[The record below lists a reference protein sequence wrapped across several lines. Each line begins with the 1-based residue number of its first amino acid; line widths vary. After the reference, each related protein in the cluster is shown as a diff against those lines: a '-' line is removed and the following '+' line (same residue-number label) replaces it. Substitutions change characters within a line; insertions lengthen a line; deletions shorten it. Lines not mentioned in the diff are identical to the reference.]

1 MRFITI
7 VLAALAAFAFSGQ
20 VMARSAPLVDPDPIE
35 IPAGLT
41 DKQIAKEIK
50 RALLQRGWEVTSDKP
65 GDIEG
70 TLHLRTHMAKIR
82 ITYDSRQVNI
92 AYLDSSELE
101 YAQKNGKRV
110 IHPNYL
116 GWIGFLAS
124 DIKANL
130 AVTALDS
137 DTENESEG

>member
-1 MRFITI
+1 MRII
-7 VLAALAAFAFSGQ
+7 SLVLAALSAIAFSGHAL
-20 VMARSAPLVDPDPIE
+20 ARSAPLVDPDPIAV
-35 IPAGLT
+35 PAGLA

-50 RALLQRGWEVTSDKP
+50 RALLQRGWEVSGDKP
-65 GDIEG
+65 GEIEG
-70 TLHLRTHMAKIR
+70 ILHLRTHMAKIR
-82 ITYDSRQVNI
+82 IGYDNQQVKI

-101 YAQKNGKRV
+101 YEEKKGKRV

-130 AVTALDS
+130 SVTALD
-137 DTENESEG
+137 NESEG